1 MRLEEFAT
9 YGGNQGIWAPYYT
22 LHKILSGL
30 LAANTLTGN
39 TQALDVATK
48 IGDWTHSRLSKLR
61 PEQFDRMWNMYIAGE
76 YGGAND
82 AFASLHALKG
92 KPEYLTVARYF
103 DNRNVKDPTIANND
117 ILDGRHAN
125 QHIPQFI
132 GYLRVFEESNERD
145 YHTAAKNFWD
155 MVVPHRVYSHG
166 GVGVGEIIRKR
177 DVIAGSL
184 YSEPNNTN
192 HAESCV
198 VYNMLK
204 LSRNLFFHEPDPK
217 YMNYYEQGLFNQILA
232 SRRDSDSVTSPE
244 VTYFI
249 PVRSGERRSYG
260 NVGTCCGG
268 TGMENHT
275 KYQDSIYFRST
286 DDATLYVN
294 LYIPSVLE
302 WREKGFTI
310 EQATR
315 YPFEGAST
323 LTVRGNG
330 RLAVMLR
337 VPSWVRRGYTVSVNG
352 ARQQFTATPG
362 QYVSLDRQWKTGDK
376 IEIEMPLS
384 FRAERT
390 IDDPAVQSIYYG
402 PTLLAVQASA
412 VGNNLETGLI
422 NVSLY
427 KNFKLSG
434 DFASGM
440 TPVADKPLH
449 FTYNDQT
456 LAPFFVSDPQA
467 GQTQPYHMYV
477 RRQEPTIV
485 FGNVDSAVANT
496 KRDDGV
502 TFLDAVWTG
511 APFADH
517 GRFVASVERV
527 AAEWRTA
534 GRLTAPDETTV
545 VQAARRAERDLA

>member
-1 MRLEEFAT
+1 
-9 YGGNQGIWAPYYT
+9 
-22 LHKILSGL
+22 
-30 LAANTLTGN
+30 
-39 TQALDVATK
+39 
-48 IGDWTHSRLSKLR
+48 
-61 PEQFDRMWNMYIAGE
+61 
-76 YGGAND
+76 
-82 AFASLHALKG
+82 
-92 KPEYLTVARYF
+92 
-103 DNRNVKDPTIANND
+103 
-117 ILDGRHAN
+117 
-125 QHIPQFI
+125 
-132 GYLRVFEESNERD
+132 
-145 YHTAAKNFWD
+145 
-155 MVVPHRVYSHG
+155 VPHRMYSHG
-166 GVGVGEIIRKR
+166 GVGVGEILRKR

-184 YSEPNNTN
+184 YSEPSNHD

-204 LSRNLFFHEPDPK
+204 LSRNLFFHDPDPK

-232 SRRDSDSVTSPE
+232 SRRDIDSTTTPE
-244 VTYFI
+244 VTYFV
-249 PVRSGERRSYG
+249 PVRPGERRTYG
-260 NVGTCCGG
+260 NAGTCCGG

-286 DDATLYVN
+286 DDGTRYVN
-294 LYIPSVLE
+294 LYIPSTLE

-352 ARQQFTATPG
+352 AAQKIAAAPG
-362 QYVSLDRQWKTGDK
+362 RYVTIDRQWRTGDK
-376 IEIEMPLS
+376 IEIAMPLS
-384 FRAERT
+384 FRTERT
-390 IDDPAVQSIYYG
+390 IDDPAVQSIFYG
-402 PTLLAVQASA
+402 PTLLAVQGPA
-412 VGNNLETGLI
+412 VGNNFETGLI

-434 DFASGM
+434 DFAAGM

-449 FTYNDQT
+449 FTYNGQT

-467 GQTQPYHMYV
+467 GPTQPYHMYV

-485 FGNVDSAVANT
+485 FGSVDSGIANT
-496 KRDDGV
+496 RRDDGV
-502 TFLDAVWTG
+502 TFLDAVWSG

-517 GRFVASVERV
+517 GQFMAAVER
-527 AAEWRTA
+527 AATEWTAA
-534 GRLTAPDETTV
+534 GRLTAADQSVV
-545 VQAARRAERDLA
+545 VQSARRAERDLA

>member
-1 MRLEEFAT
+1 
-9 YGGNQGIWAPYYT
+9 
-22 LHKILSGL
+22 
-30 LAANTLTGN
+30 
-39 TQALDVATK
+39 
-48 IGDWTHSRLSKLR
+48 
-61 PEQFDRMWNMYIAGE
+61 
-76 YGGAND
+76 
-82 AFASLHALKG
+82 
-92 KPEYLTVARYF
+92 
-103 DNRNVKDPTIANND
+103 
-117 ILDGRHAN
+117 
-125 QHIPQFI
+125 
-132 GYLRVFEESNERD
+132 
-145 YHTAAKNFWD
+145 

-166 GVGVGEIIRKR
+166 GVGVGEILRKR

-184 YSEPNNTN
+184 YSEPNNSN

-310 EQATR
+310 EQSTH

-337 VPSWVRRGYTVSVNG
+337 VPSWVRRGYAVSVNG
-352 ARQQFTATPG
+352 ARQQLAATPG

-376 IEIEMPLS
+376 IEIAMPLS

-390 IDDPAVQSIYYG
+390 IDDAAVQSIYYG
-402 PTLLAVQASA
+402 PTLLAVQAPA
-412 VGNNLETGLI
+412 VGKDLETGLI

-427 KNFKLSG
+427 KHFKLTG
-434 DFASGM
+434 DFSAGL
-440 TPVADKPLH
+440 TPVEDKPLH
-449 FTYNDQT
+449 FTYNGQT

-485 FGNVDSAVANT
+485 FGSVDSAVANT

-502 TFLDAVWTG
+502 TFLDAVWAG

-517 GRFVASVERV
+517 GRFVAAVERT

-534 GRLTAPDETTV
+534 GRLTQADETTI
-545 VQAARRAERDLA
+545 VQAARRAERDLT